1 MKRYAA
7 LCLISLL
14 VVLGLPMKTL
24 ANGDL
29 RLDSRSYLT
38 PTEFRLAEPDF
49 LDSYGITVAADGDD
63 AFIGAPL
70 DNEGLVF
77 TPGLVDV
84 YRRDTAGWSLHQTLA
99 PNDGSSGDEFGRAI
113 AADGDVVVIGAPA
126 KNQRRGAAYVYRK
139 SAGTWALEATLLAAD
154 PQADASFGSA
164 AAIDG
169 DTVVIGAPGYNQR
182 RGAVYVFGR
191 TGGAWSQRSRLAPTP
206 NATNDD
212 FGVAVQLEGGK
223 LLVGAP
229 GSDTQ
234 GPPANNVGAAFFFEP
249 AGDTWHQTQRLVRP
263 VETANQAFG
272 VSLALSG
279 DRAVVGAPYANVSGV
294 SSAGAALTYRRNGS
308 VWSLDTELRALTP
321 GASEYFGYSVALVRE
336 RLVVGIPRGN
346 VAGGSAQG
354 AAEVFIDEFG
364 LWLPSE
370 RLAASAPSQ
379 NARFG
384 DAVALANDFVVIGAP
399 QTSGFEGAAYA
410 FENRSTSLQFTQLP
424 GTPVRIGE
432 AYVVA
437 VALAASSGT
446 PGGVVLVR
454 DDQGHSCSAT
464 LSAGAGSCS
473 LSATAVGPRVLRAR
487 YNGAPGFAESFGTA
501 SVQVKPDLR
510 LQPASLA
517 DGQIGVAYS
526 QLFDTAATG
535 ATLPLVFSRTAG
547 TLPAGMTLGGN
558 GLLAGTPT
566 EFGSFSFTV
575 AVSDS
580 SSAAL
585 GGPFSESRSYTL
597 VIQPPFR
604 TALALGPVASPRDRG
619 VSVVFDALL
628 DVIEEEGGA
637 PSGTY
642 SVTAVNGA
650 STLACSAPVSAEGV
664 QSCSI
669 EFGPGAAVGD
679 YAITARFTSANAD
692 FGNSSDS
699 DSLRLLSPAD
709 PSVGVLA
716 LDPLYLPDDS
726 LRFRIDV
733 QNSGPDVAY
742 ALRLQAPA
750 PAGLL
755 NPAWT
760 CTGAACPAASG
771 SGAIDLQIAALP
783 PGASLQIQLSG
794 SVGAAPPASITA
806 SASLSL
812 DPAGF
817 SRELDPANNSANAGS
832 LPLRLFANGFETPE
846 D

>member
-1 MKRYAA
+1 MICSASRTFWLSTSILLA
-7 LCLISLL
+7 LIA
-14 VVLGLPMKTL
+14 LPMLSGAQPLPAPTRLIESDFGLFEAYGLSASGSGDTL
-24 ANGDL
+24 
-29 RLDSRSYLT
+29 
-38 PTEFRLAEPDF
+38 
-49 LDSYGITVAADGDD
+49 V
-63 AFIGAPL
+63 IGAPGAFP
-70 DNEGLVF
+70 D
-77 TPGLVDV
+77 PLVDV
-84 YRRDTAGWSLHQTLA
+84 YFRSGTNWNLQAKIISPDGGA
-99 PNDGSSGDEFGRAI
+99 NDFFGDAVSQDSDRL
-113 AADGDVVVIGAPA
+113 VVGAPDRLGA
-126 KNQRRGAAYVYRK
+126 SGAAYVFLRTG
-139 SAGTWALEATLLAAD
+139 SSWALEATLRAND
-154 PQADASFGSA
+154 PAGNARFGDTV
-164 AAIDG
+164 AIDG
-169 DTVVIGAPGYNQR
+169 DTLAVGAIGFNQS
-182 RGAVYVFGR
+182 RGAVYVFVR
-191 TGGAWSQRSRLAPTP
+191 SGGSWSQQQRLSLPGGVANDRLGLSVALSGEVLIAGAPGR
-206 NATNDD
+206 D
-212 FGVAVQLEGGK
+212 GVAVDQGAAFIWRRSGSNWTLEASLQRARPAQGDRLGWSVDIEGDVAVAGAPDAEANGPTNSGLVLSWLRTADAWQGLSELASPEVSSGAQFGTEVRLSGPR

-229 GSDTQ
+229 YDTI
-234 GPPANNVGAAFFFEP
+234 
-249 AGDTWHQTQRLVRP
+249 AGDSLRGSAELFLLDGGQWLRRQRVLAEGGAR
-263 VETANQAFG
+263 EDQFG
-272 VSLALSG
+272 SALALG
-279 DRAVVGAPYANVSGV
+279 
-294 SSAGAALTYRRNGS
+294 
-308 VWSLDTELRALTP
+308 
-321 GASEYFGYSVALVRE
+321 
-336 RLVVGIPRGN
+336 GN
-346 VAGGSAQG
+346 VAGVTAPGTVIEDQT
-354 AAEVFIDEFG
+354 
-364 LWLPSE
+364 
-370 RLAASAPSQ
+370 LA
-379 NARFG
+379 
-384 DAVALANDFVVIGAP
+384 
-399 QTSGFEGAAYA
+399 GAAYA
-410 FENRSTSLQFTQLP
+410 YVSLATSTEFSDIPTEA
-424 GTPVRIGE
+424 VMIGST
-432 AYVVA
+432 YVAGVSVSAPEGVA
-437 VALAASSGT
+437 SGD
-446 PGGVVLVR
+446 VLIR
-454 DDQGHSCSAT
+454 DDQGNSCSAT

-604 TALALGPVASPRDRG
+604 TALTLGPVASPRDRG

-755 NPAWT
+755 DPAWT

>member
-1 MKRYAA
+1 MR
-7 LCLISLL
+7 
-14 VVLGLPMKTL
+14 TL
-24 ANGDL
+24 ALFGL
-29 RLDSRSYLT
+29 FTVSTVCSVPVSAGGPASPQSYL
-38 PTEFRLAEPDF
+38 PGVRIDQADPRRE
-49 LDSYGITVAADGDD
+49 SY
-63 AFIGAPL
+63 
-70 DNEGLVF
+70 
-77 TPGLVDV
+77 
-84 YRRDTAGWSLHQTLA
+84 YGWSISA
-99 PNDGSSGDEFGRAI
+99 SGDSVLIGMPYEFTG
-113 AADGDVVVIGAPA
+113 VTLTP
-126 KNQRRGAAYVYRK
+126 GAAYVQRFD
-139 SAGTWALEATLLAAD
+139 GTQWSQQAKLAASD
-154 PQADASFGSA
+154 GVNFDYFGEAVALSGDWA
-164 AAIDG
+164 A
-169 DTVVIGAPGYNQR
+169 VGAPDHQSA
-182 RGAVYVFGR
+182 RGAVYLF
-191 TGGAWSQRSRLAPTP
+191 QRSGDAWTQQ
-206 NATNDD
+206 A
-212 FGVAVQLEGGK
+212 K
-223 LLVGAP
+223 LLPSDPAQGAR
-229 GSDTQ
+229 
-234 GPPANNVGAAFFFEP
+234 F
-249 AGDTWHQTQRLVRP
+249 
-263 VETANQAFG
+263 
-272 VSLALSG
+272 
-279 DRAVVGAPYANVSGV
+279 
-294 SSAGAALTYRRNGS
+294 GAALDFDGS
-308 VWSLDTELRALTP
+308 T
-321 GASEYFGYSVALVRE
+321 
-336 RLVVGIPRGN
+336 
-346 VAGGSAQG
+346 
-354 AAEVFIDEFG
+354 
-364 LWLPSE
+364 
-370 RLAASAPSQ
+370 LAASAPGNGGGRGVVYLFTLSGGVWTQSQ
-379 NARFG
+379 RITAADAAANDRFG
-384 DAVALANDFVVIGAP
+384 QAVAIDADTLVVGAP
-399 QTSGFEGAAYA
+399 GKTDSVSGQGVAYAYLRSGSSWTQQARWSRAGAQAGEGFGSAVAVSGNLAAAASPYAPAVSGSGGGVVETFLRSGASWAPAGALRSSAGSDTAQFGYALSLRGPRLLVGLAGDTLGENLFQGSLETYLFEDGSWSLSQRMLASDGEQEAQLGFSVSQSADFAVSGAPGASNGAATYAGAAYA

-424 GTPVRIGE
+424 GSPVRIGE
-432 AYVVA
+432 AYTVG
-437 VALAASSGT
+437 VALSASSGT
-446 PGGVVLVR
+446 PGGDVLIR
-454 DDQGHSCSAT
+454 DDQGNSCSAT
-464 LSAGAGSCS
+464 LTAGVGSCS

-535 ATLPLVFSRTAG
+535 ATLPLVFSRSAG

-580 SSAAL
+580 SSGAL

-669 EFGPGAAVGD
+669 TFGPGAAVGD
-679 YAITARFTSANAD
+679 YAITASFTSTNAD

-709 PSVGVLA
+709 PSVSVLA
-716 LDPLYLPDDS
+716 LDPLYLPEDS
-726 LRFRIDV
+726 LRFRIEV
-733 QNSGPDVAY
+733 QNPGPDVAY

-760 CTGAACPAASG
+760 CTGAACPVASG
-771 SGAIDLQIAALP
+771 SGAIDLQIAALG

-794 SVGAAPPASITA
+794 SVGAVPPASITA
-806 SASLSL
+806 SANLSL

-832 LPLRLFANGFETPE
+832 LPLRLFGNGFETPE

>member
-1 MKRYAA
+1 MLRSASRT
-7 LCLISLL
+7 LCLITSILLALIALPVWSGAQSL
-14 VVLGLPMKTL
+14 PAPT
-24 ANGDL
+24 
-29 RLDSRSYLT
+29 RLIDS
-38 PTEFRLAEPDF
+38 D
-49 LDSYGITVAADGDD
+49 
-63 AFIGAPL
+63 
-70 DNEGLVF
+70 
-77 TPGLVDV
+77 PGLFEA
-84 YRRDTAGWSLHQTLA
+84 YGLSASG
-99 PNDGSSGDEFGRAI
+99 SGD
-113 AADGDVVVIGAPA
+113 
-126 KNQRRGAAYVYRK
+126 
-139 SAGTWALEATLLAAD
+139 TL
-154 PQADASFGSA
+154 
-164 AAIDG
+164 
-169 DTVVIGAPGYNQR
+169 VIGAPG
-182 RGAVYVFGR
+182 AFPDPLVDVYVRSG
-191 TGGAWSQRSRLAPTP
+191 THWNLQAKIISPDGGAS
-206 NATNDD
+206 D
-212 FGVAVQLEGGK
+212 FFGDAVAQ
-223 LLVGAP
+223 
-229 GSDTQ
+229 D
-234 GPPANNVGAAFFFEP
+234 
-249 AGDTWHQTQRLVRP
+249 
-263 VETANQAFG
+263 
-272 VSLALSG
+272 G
-279 DRAVVGAPYANVSGV
+279 DRLVVGAPDRL
-294 SSAGAALTYRRNGS
+294 SASGAAYVFLRTGS
-308 VWSLDTELRALTP
+308 AWTLEATLRASDP
-321 GASEYFGYSVALVRE
+321 
-336 RLVVGIPRGN
+336 VG
-346 VAGGSAQG
+346 
-354 AAEVFIDEFG
+354 
-364 LWLPSE
+364 
-370 RLAASAPSQ
+370 

-384 DAVALANDFVVIGAP
+384 DAVAIDGDTLAVGAIGFNQSRGAVYVFTRSGSSWSQQQRLSLSGGVANDRLGLSVALSGEALIAGAP
-399 QTSGFEGAAYA
+399 GLDGVAVDQGGAFVWRRSGSNWTLEANLRRSAPAQGDRLGWSVDIDGDVAVAGAPDAEANGPTNSGLVLSWLRSTGAWQGLSELASPEVSSGAQFGTEVRLSGPRLLVGAPYDTIAGDSLRGSAELFLLDDGQWLRRQRVLADGGAREDQFGSALALGGNIAGVTAPGTVIDGQTLAGAAYA
-410 FENRSTSLQFTQLP
+410 YVSLATSIDLSGVPAQAVQIGSTYAT
-424 GTPVRIGE
+424 
-432 AYVVA
+432 A
-437 VALAASSGT
+437 VTVNAPEGIASGD
-446 PGGVVLVR
+446 VLIR
-454 DDQGHSCSAT
+454 DDQGNSCSAT

-487 YNGAPGFAESFGTA
+487 YSGAPGFAESFGTA

-535 ATLPLVFSRTAG
+535 ATVPLVFSRTGG
-547 TLPAGMTLGGN
+547 TLPAGITLGGN

-642 SVTAVNGA
+642 AVTAVNGA

-760 CTGAACPAASG
+760 CTGSACPAASG

-783 PGASLQIQLSG
+783 LGASLQIQLSG

>member
-1 MKRYAA
+1 MRALALFGLFTVSTVCSFAA
-7 LCLISLL
+7 SAAD
-14 VVLGLPMKTL
+14 VASPQ
-24 ANGDL
+24 
-29 RLDSRSYLT
+29 SYLPGVRIDQT
-38 PTEFRLAEPDF
+38 DPRRE
-49 LDSYGITVAADGDD
+49 SY
-63 AFIGAPL
+63 
-70 DNEGLVF
+70 
-77 TPGLVDV
+77 
-84 YRRDTAGWSLHQTLA
+84 YGWSISA
-99 PNDGSSGDEFGRAI
+99 SGDSVLIGMPYEFTG
-113 AADGDVVVIGAPA
+113 VTLTP
-126 KNQRRGAAYVYRK
+126 GAAYVQRFDGTQWSQQAKLAASDGVNFDYFGEAVALSGDWAAVGAPDHQ
-139 SAGTWALEATLLAAD
+139 SARGAVYLFQRSGGVWTQQAKLLPSDPAQGARFGAALAFDGSTLAAAAPGNSGGRGAVYLFTLSGGTWTQSQRIAAAD
-154 PQADASFGSA
+154 AAANDRFGQAV
-164 AAIDG
+164 AIDG
-169 DTVVIGAPGYNQR
+169 DTLV
-182 RGAVYVFGR
+182 
-191 TGGAWSQRSRLAPTP
+191 
-206 NATNDD
+206 
-212 FGVAVQLEGGK
+212 
-223 LLVGAP
+223 VGAP
-229 GSDTQ
+229 GKTDSVSGQGVAYAYLRSGSSWTQQARWSRAGAQAGEGFGSSVAVSGNLAAAASPYAPAVSGFGGGVVQTFLRSGASWAPAGTLRSSAGSDTAQ
-234 GPPANNVGAAFFFEP
+234 FGYALSLRGPRLLVGL
-249 AGDTWHQTQRLVRP
+249 AGDTIGENLFQGSLEAYLFEDGSWSLSQRMLASDG
-263 VETANQAFG
+263 EQEAQLGFS
-272 VSLALSG
+272 VSQSA
-279 DRAVVGAPYANVSGV
+279 DFAVSG
-294 SSAGAALTYRRNGS
+294 A
-308 VWSLDTELRALTP
+308 P
-321 GASEYFGYSVALVRE
+321 GAS
-336 RLVVGIPRGN
+336 N
-346 VAGGSAQG
+346 G
-354 AAEVFIDEFG
+354 AATY
-364 LWLPSE
+364 
-370 RLAASAPSQ
+370 A
-379 NARFG
+379 
-384 DAVALANDFVVIGAP
+384 
-399 QTSGFEGAAYA
+399 GAAYA
-410 FENRSTSLQFTQLP
+410 FENRSTNLQFTQLP
-424 GTPVRIGE
+424 GVPVRIGE
-432 AYVVA
+432 AYAVGVA
-437 VALAASSGT
+437 ISASSGT
-446 PGGVVLVR
+446 PGGDVLIR
-454 DDQGHSCSAT
+454 DDQGNSCSAT

-487 YNGAPGFAESFGTA
+487 YSGAPGFAESFGTA

-535 ATLPLVFSRTAG
+535 ATVPLVFSRTGG
-547 TLPAGMTLGGN
+547 TLPAGITLGGN

-642 SVTAVNGA
+642 AVTAVNGA

-760 CTGAACPAASG
+760 CTGSACPAASG

>member
-1 MKRYAA
+1 MRALALFGLFTVSTMCSFAA
-7 LCLISLL
+7 SAAG
-14 VVLGLPMKTL
+14 VASPQ
-24 ANGDL
+24 
-29 RLDSRSYLT
+29 SYL
-38 PTEFRLAEPDF
+38 
-49 LDSYGITVAADGDD
+49 
-63 AFIGAPL
+63 
-70 DNEGLVF
+70 
-77 TPGLVDV
+77 PGVRIDQTDP
-84 YRRDTAGWSLHQTLA
+84 RRENYYGWSISA
-99 PNDGSSGDEFGRAI
+99 SGDSVLIGMPYEFTG
-113 AADGDVVVIGAPA
+113 VTLTP
-126 KNQRRGAAYVYRK
+126 GAAYVQRFD
-139 SAGTWALEATLLAAD
+139 GTQWSQQAKLAASDGENFDYFGEAVALSGDWAAVGAPDHQSARGAVYLFQRSGGIWTQQAKLLPSD
-154 PQADASFGSA
+154 PAQGARFGAALALDGSTLAAAAPGNSGGRGAVYLFTLSGGAWTQTQRIAAADAAANDRFGQA
-164 AAIDG
+164 VAIDG
-169 DTVVIGAPGYNQR
+169 DTLV
-182 RGAVYVFGR
+182 
-191 TGGAWSQRSRLAPTP
+191 
-206 NATNDD
+206 
-212 FGVAVQLEGGK
+212 
-223 LLVGAP
+223 VGAP
-229 GSDTQ
+229 GKTDSVSGQGVAYAYLRSGSSWTQQARWSRAGAQAGEGFGSAVAVSGNLAAAASPYAPAVSGSGGGVVQTFLRSGASWAPAGTLRSSAGSDTAQ
-234 GPPANNVGAAFFFEP
+234 FGYSLSLRGPRLLVGL
-249 AGDTWHQTQRLVRP
+249 AGDTIGENLFQGSLEAYLFEDGSWSLSQRMLASDG
-263 VETANQAFG
+263 EQEAQLGFS
-272 VSLALSG
+272 VSQSA
-279 DRAVVGAPYANVSGV
+279 DFAVSG
-294 SSAGAALTYRRNGS
+294 A
-308 VWSLDTELRALTP
+308 P
-321 GASEYFGYSVALVRE
+321 GASNGTATYA
-336 RLVVGIPRGN
+336 
-346 VAGGSAQG
+346 
-354 AAEVFIDEFG
+354 
-364 LWLPSE
+364 
-370 RLAASAPSQ
+370 
-379 NARFG
+379 
-384 DAVALANDFVVIGAP
+384 
-399 QTSGFEGAAYA
+399 GAAYA